1 MSVFSNKAEGRLLNR
16 RAFLSAGS
24 ASLAWLGVGS
34 FPRKAFGQ
42 EAPSKQELQLS
53 RSVRALAFD
62 VFGTVVDWRS
72 SIIREGQLLTKTKGL
87 PVDWAKFADAWRDG
101 YGPAMNRVRKREIPW
116 TNIDGLHR
124 LILNDL
130 LKTFAIQGLSEEEID
145 HLNRVWHRLMPWPD
159 SVAGLNRLRSRYTLA
174 TLSNGN
180 MSLLVNMA
188 KNAGL
193 PWDCVL
199 SAELSGHYKPDPEV
213 YEMAPRLLGLSPS
226 QVMMVAAHP
235 GDLRAARKVGLRT
248 GYVLRP
254 LQRGPDRTFEPAPD
268 TEFDVTAVDFLDLA
282 NKVGA

>member
-130 LKTFAIQGLSEEEID
+130 LKTFAIQGLSEEEIEPQP
-145 HLNRVWHRLMPWPD
+145 RVAQVDAL
-159 SVAGLNRLRSRYTLA
+159 AGLCGRSEPTALP
-174 TLSNGN
+174 LHLGN
-180 MSLLVNMA
+180 AVERQH
-188 KNAGL
+188 
-193 PWDCVL
+193 V
-199 SAELSGHYKPDPEV
+199 
-213 YEMAPRLLGLSPS
+213 SPGEHG
-226 QVMMVAAHP
+226 QKRGPA
-235 GDLRAARKVGLRT
+235 VGLRAIRRAF
-248 GYVLRP
+248 GP
-254 LQRGPDRTFEPAPD
+254 LQAGPRGIRNGST
-268 TEFDVTAVDFLDLA
+268 VTRFVTKPGDDGRCAS
-282 NKVGA
+282 G